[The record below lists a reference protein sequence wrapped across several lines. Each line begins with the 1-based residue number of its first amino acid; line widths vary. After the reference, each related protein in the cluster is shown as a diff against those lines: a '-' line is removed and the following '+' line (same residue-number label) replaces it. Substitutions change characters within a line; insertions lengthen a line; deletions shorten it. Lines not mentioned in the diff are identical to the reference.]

1 MIEYLVVV
9 NRTASW
15 HSPESRTGG
24 WDVGRGVAMPLG
36 LPIRAGLNNAA

>member
-15 HSPESRTGG
+15 HSPESRTEG
-24 WDVGRGVAMPLG
+24 WESGQGCGNASRLPLG
-36 LPIRAGLNNAA
+36 RC